1 MPNNGIVPYSHAD
14 NLKNVCY
21 LDHYLNSWLFDGQMT
36 FYHLN
41 TRLVCYS
48 YPHLSNSAFQN
59 GQEVRCILPKQQQ
72 QQKFDEIHLTY
83 YSFVHVQTLSRVN
96 NKMKNSSFFTL
107 LFLSVCPSVSL
118 SLYLLLGFPRSFFLL
133 IYFCVFVCLSS
144 NLFIFCLSL
153 RYYFFA
159 FSVFSS

>member
-1 MPNNGIVPYSHAD
+1 
-14 NLKNVCY
+14 
-21 LDHYLNSWLFDGQMT
+21 MT

-153 RYYFFA
+153 RFYSFKFCLS
-159 FSVFSS
+159 FHPKVTDTSQCF